1 MIAMNPVNFCR
12 ALADDTR
19 QAILQLL
26 LEREELCVSD
36 IVAAFSK
43 SQPTISHH
51 LNILQTTGLLCTRR
65 EGKLVYYAVNRENLT
80 ECCGMLWSKFAPER
94 EPITLTETAPA

>member
-1 MIAMNPVNFCR
+1 MNPVDFCR
-12 ALADDTR
+12 ALADETR

-26 LEREELCVSD
+26 LARGELCVND

-51 LNILQTTGLLCTRR
+51 LNILQTTGLLRTRR
-65 EGKLVYYAVNRENLT
+65 DGKQVYYSVNQDNLT
-80 ECCGMLWSKFAPER
+80 ECCGMLWSKFALER
-94 EPITLTETAPA
+94 EPIVLTETAPA

>member
-1 MIAMNPVNFCR
+1 MVTMNPVDFCR

-26 LEREELCVSD
+26 LERGELCVSD
-36 IVAAFSK
+36 IVAAFNK

-51 LNILQTTGLLCTRR
+51 LNILQTTGLLHTRR
-65 EGKLVYYAVNRENLT
+65 EGKLVYYAVTRENLT
-80 ECCGMLWSKFAPER
+80 ECCGMLWSKFALER
-94 EPITLTETAPA
+94 EPIALTETAPA

>member
-1 MIAMNPVNFCR
+1 MNPVDFCR

-26 LEREELCVSD
+26 LERGELCVSD
-36 IVAAFSK
+36 IVAAFNK

-51 LNILQTTGLLCTRR
+51 LNILQTTGLLRTRR
-65 EGKLVYYAVNRENLT
+65 EGRLVYYAVNRDNLT
-80 ECCGMLWSKFAPER
+80 ECCGMLWSKFALER
-94 EPITLTETAPA
+94 EPIALTETASA

>member
-1 MIAMNPVNFCR
+1 MATASSVDFCR

-26 LEREELCVSD
+26 LKQGELCVSD
-36 IVAAFSK
+36 IVAAFNK

-51 LNILQTTGLLCTRR
+51 LSILQTTGLLRARR
-65 EGKLVYYAVNRENLT
+65 AGKLIYYSVDRDNLT
-80 ECCGMLWSKFAPER
+80 ECCGLLWSKFAMAQA
-94 EPITLTETAPA
+94 TTSATEFVSG